1 MNETIYKACILVIY
15 SANCKLQEYMAYYNS
30 STGTQPNQQ
39 GEAETLQIR
48 KYNVLTEKYLSKEIL
63 KHSIVVSHWQL

>member
-1 MNETIYKACILVIY
+1 
-15 SANCKLQEYMAYYNS
+15 MAYYNS

-48 KYNVLTEKYLSKEIL
+48 KYNVLTEKYLSKEIS